1 MKSYISMSYNNQKS
15 SRAYFFQKK
24 KKRAIDIKNSMQL
37 QNLNGIRN

>member
-15 SRAYFFQKK
+15 SRAYFFQKE
-24 KKRAIDIKNSMQL
+24 KRAIDIKNSMQL

>member
-24 KKRAIDIKNSMQL
+24 RAIDIKNSMQL